1 MDKNENKAQVQEA
14 PVKNSDNA
22 FVQVGHDGEPVF
34 PTEDRANNESA
45 KDNSQPSWPE
55 KS

>member
-14 PVKNSDNA
+14 PAKNSDNA

-34 PTEDRANNESA
+34 PTGDTGKKESA
-45 KDNSQPSWPE
+45 KDDEQPLLPD
-55 KS
+55 K